1 MVRVDETMPGALPIN
16 GPLGSWGCEVRR
28 HGDGS
33 GDGLLERLGPGHCC
47 LALGY
52 NGWLYREGEG
62 AELELSAWGTGCLEA
77 GAAGEPVVC
86 YRLACGDS
94 RAVLRY
100 GLWEAGD
107 RAREPDRWDGWERGG
122 EAAAEVDGAK
132 WRCAMARMGL
142 AELAA
147 LPAEFPPPMDYLG
160 APGTEWSGAF
170 AAKLLLALG
179 GRGFADLDDRRCPP
193 VLDAGGVYVWTYGDP
208 GEGPAL
214 NFVWREGSPLSA
226 VMARAARAAPSLAPA
241 SRSYAVGHLP

>member
-1 MVRVDETMPGALPIN
+1 MVRVDETMPGALPMD

-33 GDGLLERLGPGHCC
+33 GDDLLERLGPGHCC

-86 YRLACGDS
+86 CKLACGAG
-94 RAVLRY
+94 REVLRY
-100 GLWEAGD
+100 GLWESAD
-107 RAREPDRWDGWERGG
+107 RSQNPGRWDGWERGE
-122 EAAAEVDGAK
+122 EAASGE
-132 WRCAMARMGL
+132 WRCAMARIEL

-147 LPAEFPPPMDYLG
+147 LPAEFPPRVTYLG
-160 APGTEWSGAF
+160 APGVKCSGDF
-170 AAKLLLALG
+170 AVTLLHALDS
-179 GRGFADLDDRRCPP
+179 RGFADLDDRKCPP
-193 VLDAGGVYVWTYGDP
+193 ILDAGGVYVWTYGDP
-208 GEGPAL
+208 GEGPTL

-241 SRSYAVGHLP
+241 PRSYAVGHFP